1 MDGMPLGADKVYEAI
16 TTSAKRKKI
25 VVSKRE
31 TSDPKAIHQA
41 RNLGKE
47 LFAEVGP
54 DGEDALRSFLQGKL
68 KDWKDTLAAFKT
80 VGGYRELSWRG
91 ADLGRPFPDQS
102 AVER

>member
-1 MDGMPLGADKVYEAI
+1 MLEKRYSLRPFGWPDDEVLLLLARLFVLGEIRFSMDGMPLETGKLYEAI

-68 KDWKDTLAAFKT
+68 KD
-80 VGGYRELSWRG
+80 
-91 ADLGRPFPDQS
+91 
-102 AVER
+102 